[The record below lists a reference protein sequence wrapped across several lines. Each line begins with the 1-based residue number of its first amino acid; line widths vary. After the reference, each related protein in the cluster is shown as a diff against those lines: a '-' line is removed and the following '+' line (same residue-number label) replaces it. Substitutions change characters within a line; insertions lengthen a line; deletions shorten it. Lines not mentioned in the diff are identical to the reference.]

1 MSITADLHTHSHHS
15 ADSTA
20 SMESMVEAAIRSG
33 LKEICFTEHYDC
45 GYPVSEEAPEGTWD
59 LNTDSYLYELLHL
72 RDVYKD
78 HIKILFGVELGLSPD
93 AVRTYLQYVR
103 GFDLDYVIGSIHLIG
118 GKDPYYRGNF
128 ADMSDEDLYRLYFK
142 ETLVNIRK
150 FSNFDSLGHL
160 DYIVRYGESKD
171 RDYSYDKYKDVIDP
185 ILEYLLEN
193 EKGLEVNSAGLRHGL
208 AYPNPCKDIIQRYHD
223 LGGELIT
230 IGSDA
235 HKPED
240 VAKDFDVI
248 ASLLTDCGFRYY
260 VTYENR
266 LPEYHRI

>member
-1 MSITADLHTHSHHS
+1 MSITADLHMHSHHS

-20 SMESMVEAAIRSG
+20 SMEEMVESAIQRG
-33 LKEICFTEHYDC
+33 LKELCFTEHYDY
-45 GYPVSEEAPEGTWD
+45 GYPVSDENPEGTWD

-78 HIKILFGVELGLSPD
+78 RIKILFGVELGLTPD
-93 AVRTYLQYVR
+93 AVRPYLQYVR
-103 GFDLDYVIGSIHLIG
+103 GFDFDYVIGSIHLID
-118 GKDPYYRGNF
+118 GKDPYYRENF
-128 ADMSDEDLYRLYFK
+128 ADLADEALYRRYF
-142 ETLVNIRK
+142 EVTLENIMK
-150 FSNFDSLGHL
+150 FRNFDSLGHL
-160 DYIVRYGESKD
+160 DYVVRYGAAKD
-171 RDYSYDKYKDVIDP
+171 QNYSYEKYKDVIDP
-185 ILEYLLEN
+185 ILEFLLEN
-193 EKGLEVNSAGLRHGL
+193 EKGLEVNSAGLRRGL
-208 AYPNPCKDIIQRYHD
+208 AHPNPCKDIIQKYHD

-240 VAKDFDVI
+240 VAADFGAV
-248 ASLLTDCGFRYY
+248 ASLLTDCGFKYY